1 MKRMPV
7 FLVSCFLCSFLLV
20 SSAKGADVFPAKPIN
35 LMVGWGAG
43 SGTDISQRA
52 IANNASKILKQPVI
66 VSNVTG
72 GGGTLVL
79 GKLKGEKADGYSL
92 ANTSSATLSR
102 IPHLQPVPYN
112 AQDPLKEFIP
122 IMSYSYYLYGLVV
135 RSDSPWKTFEE
146 FIAYAKANPG
156 KIRYSTSGVGT
167 GHHLAMEFI
176 AMKEKIKWAHVP
188 FAGSPQ
194 AVAAL
199 LGGHVEAVSQTPEW
213 KEHVDS
219 GKLRLLACWNDK
231 RMPFYPNIPT
241 MREKGY
247 DFAVQA
253 IIVIYAPA
261 NTPTEVVDKLGKVFR
276 QAADTPEVKKILDNL
291 GYPFDMRDRA
301 ELTAI
306 MKKDNEVNGR
316 LLKELG
322 LGMYKKN

>member
-1 MKRMPV
+1 MKRAAV
-7 FLVSCFLCSFLLV
+7 FVLSCFACSFLLAGPAG
-20 SSAKGADVFPAKPIN
+20 SADVFPTKPIN
-35 LMVGWGAG
+35 LWVGWGAG

-52 IANNASKILKQPVI
+52 IATNASKILKQPVI

-79 GKLKGEKADGYSL
+79 GKLKGEKPDGYSL

-102 IPHLQPVPYN
+102 IPHLQPVPFD
-112 AQDPLKEFIP
+112 AQDLLKEFIP

-135 RSDSPWKTFEE
+135 RSDSPWKTFED

-199 LGGHVEAVSQTPEW
+199 LGGHVEALSQTPEW

-241 MREKGY
+241 LKEKGY

-261 NTPTEVVDKLGKVFR
+261 NTPTETVEKLGKVFR
-276 QAADTPEVKKILDNL
+276 LASDTPEVKKILDNL
-291 GYPFDMRDRA
+291 GYPFDVRDRA
-301 ELTAI
+301 ELSAI
-306 MKKDNEVNGR
+306 IKKDNEVNGR

-322 LGMYKKN
+322 LGIYKKN